1 MTLLP
6 IGSVVLL
13 NEAEKKLMIIGILQ
27 RNGEEEVFDY
37 VGCPYPEGLLDS
49 ENLFLFNHK
58 DIAEISYL
66 GFDNI
71 ERQIFIKKLE
81 TELNK
86 NEE

>member
-1 MTLLP
+1 MTLVP

-27 RNGEEEVFDY
+27 RNGEEVFDY

>member
-13 NEAEKKLMIIGILQ
+13 NEVEKKLMIIGILQ
-27 RNGEEEVFDY
+27 RNGEEVFDY

>member
-27 RNGEEEVFDY
+27 RNGEEVFDY

>member
-13 NEAEKKLMIIGILQ
+13 NEGEKKLMIIGILQ
-27 RNGEEEVFDY
+27 RNGEEVFDY

>member
-27 RNGEEEVFDY
+27 RNGEEVFDY
-37 VGCPYPEGLLDS
+37 GGCPYPEGLLDS

>member
-27 RNGEEEVFDY
+27 RNGEEVFDY

-49 ENLFLFNHK
+49 GNLFLFNHK

>member
-27 RNGEEEVFDY
+27 RNGEEVFDY

-71 ERQIFIKKLE
+71 ERQIFIKKILIIP
-81 TELNK
+81 K
-86 NEE
+86 NP

>member
-13 NEAEKKLMIIGILQ
+13 NGAEKKLMIIGILQ
-27 RNGEEEVFDY
+27 RNGEEVFDY

>member
-1 MTLLP
+1 MTLLQ

-27 RNGEEEVFDY
+27 RNGEEVFDY

>member
-27 RNGEEEVFDY
+27 RNGEEVFDY

-66 GFDNI
+66 GFDYI

>member
-6 IGSVVLL
+6 IGSVGLL

-27 RNGEEEVFDY
+27 RNGEEVFDY

>member
-1 MTLLP
+1 MSLLP

-27 RNGEEEVFDY
+27 RNGEEVFDY

>member
-27 RNGEEEVFDY
+27 RNGEEVFDY
-37 VGCPYPEGLLDS
+37 VGCQYPEGLLDS

>member
-27 RNGEEEVFDY
+27 RNGEEVFDY

-81 TELNK
+81 AELNK

>member
-27 RNGEEEVFDY
+27 RNGEEVFDY
-37 VGCPYPEGLLDS
+37 VCCPYPEGLLDS

>member
-27 RNGEEEVFDY
+27 RNGEEVFDY

-49 ENLFLFNHK
+49 E
-58 DIAEISYL
+58 
-66 GFDNI
+66 NI

>member
-1 MTLLP
+1 MTFLP

-27 RNGEEEVFDY
+27 RNGEEVFDY